1 MLWEGI
7 VSWSTFGYD
16 VRYALR
22 MLRQSPVSTAV
33 TVTSL
38 ALGIG
43 ANTAIFTLAD
53 AILLRS
59 LPVQNPQELVVLASN
74 PSEPST
80 ASSYPDYL
88 YLRDHSRSYTGLI
101 ALWGGGVTRFS
112 LPNANSAPQLTAL
125 ALVSGNYFE
134 VLGVPPALGR
144 VFNPSDNERPGAH
157 PYVILSH
164 AFWKRSFG
172 GDTGIIGRDIM
183 LNGVR
188 FQVVGVAR
196 QGFVGTNV
204 GVAPDV
210 FAPIVMER
218 TFYRSDLRG
227 LMSRDA
233 GWITIMGRL
242 RAGVSRARAEA
253 ELNVLWRQILNDDPD
268 EPARRSWQKNYNL
281 INTRLLLAGGTG
293 YSRLRSQIS
302 QPLTILMIASGFVL
316 LIACSNIANLLLAR
330 CIARRKEIAVRL
342 ALGASRSRL
351 VVQMLTESVTLSVL
365 GGAAGLAL
373 AWFGVRVL
381 LRFVPND
388 ALSPVDLN
396 LSSDGRLLGFTFAVT
411 VLSGMVFGLVPA
423 LRASGQD
430 PLMALKSD
438 ATSFRIKR
446 AARWELSRMLV
457 SFQVAMSL
465 LLLAGA
471 GLFART
477 LVNLRSLDLGLNR
490 GNVLF
495 IDTNMTQTGYQPQ
508 QARTFFESLRKEAQR
523 LPGVS
528 AASMAVVSPFGNS
541 GWKERVQLEGYRWK
555 PEEGRM
561 VDSNAVAPR
570 YFEATGIPILRGRDF
585 RDSDNSAV
593 LSDMPVEPDARRA
606 ESAGPPRVAIVNAL
620 FAGRFFA
627 GRSAIGSRFCLGE
640 KWDPAEAYEIV
651 GVVGNAR
658 YQSLTIAVAPMIYRP
673 FYREMRWTGGVLFIR
688 TEDDPKRIIGTIRR
702 RAQEIDPA
710 VTVTEARTLEDNLDR
725 ALLQQRFV
733 ATLGGFFGV
742 VALLLA
748 AVGIYGVM
756 AQAVTRRNREIGI
769 RMALGAEPGNVLW
782 MMLRESLAMLGIGA
796 AIGLPAALA
805 LTRYT
810 ESLLFGVKPQDPV
823 TIAGAVLLLL
833 MVTTLA
839 GFLPAQRATRVQ
851 PMEALRQG

>member
-1 MLWEGI
+1 
-7 VSWSTFGYD
+7 
-16 VRYALR
+16 
-22 MLRQSPVSTAV
+22 
-33 TVTSL
+33 
-38 ALGIG
+38 
-43 ANTAIFTLAD
+43 
-53 AILLRS
+53 
-59 LPVQNPQELVVLASN
+59 
-74 PSEPST
+74 
-80 ASSYPDYL
+80 
-88 YLRDHSRSYTGLI
+88 
-101 ALWGGGVTRFS
+101 
-112 LPNANSAPQLTAL
+112 
-125 ALVSGNYFE
+125 
-134 VLGVPPALGR
+134 
-144 VFNPSDNERPGAH
+144 
-157 PYVILSH
+157 
-164 AFWKRSFG
+164 
-172 GDTGIIGRDIM
+172 
-183 LNGVR
+183 
-188 FQVVGVAR
+188 
-196 QGFVGTNV
+196 
-204 GVAPDV
+204 
-210 FAPIVMER
+210 
-218 TFYRSDLRG
+218 
-227 LMSRDA
+227 
-233 GWITIMGRL
+233 
-242 RAGVSRARAEA
+242 
-253 ELNVLWRQILNDDPD
+253 
-268 EPARRSWQKNYNL
+268 
-281 INTRLLLAGGTG
+281 
-293 YSRLRSQIS
+293 
-302 QPLTILMIASGFVL
+302 MIASGFVL

-673 FYREMRWTGGVLFIR
+673 FYREMRWTGGVLCIR

-756 AQAVTRRNREIGI
+756 AQSVTRRNREIGI